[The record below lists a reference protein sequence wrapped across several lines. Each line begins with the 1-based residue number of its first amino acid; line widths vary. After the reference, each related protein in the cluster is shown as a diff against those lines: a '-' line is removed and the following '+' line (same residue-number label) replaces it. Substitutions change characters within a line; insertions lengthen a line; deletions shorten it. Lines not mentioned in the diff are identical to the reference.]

1 MLINPNL
8 NFPENFTKA
17 RYHVVIYLPSSSE
30 FKVKHGL
37 RRNQIQIKLNKI
49 RRRLLAVE
57 NIFLKT
63 QYWNNLTFFVK
74 TKSIKY
80 TSSLRWLSSVI
91 LFPHKK
97 SQNIYMMTCILHT
110 QVHDLTVLFLKRTWH
125 HSYSTWIKVQY
136 IFHSSHFPLPAAG
149 MRGRW
154 WAARG
159 WWRPP
164 PPGRSQRT
172 PTPDWKPIMWYNKLI
187 ICLHSSSGDDALL
200 REFVDT
206 FLYFLFAALIRPVS
220 ILVLNLTG
228 GSVITLDSVSA
239 PTHCDQERERVTLSD
254 IIKSSDLNYK
264 TQPDAV
270 F

>member
-1 MLINPNL
+1 MLINPNP

-63 QYWNNLTFFVK
+63 QYWNNLTFCVK

-159 WWRPP
+159 WWRQP

-172 PTPDWKPIMWYNKLI
+172 PTPDWKLEIRHKLGSNMLTNLKWWWCFTPW
-187 ICLHSSSGDDALL
+187 ICWHISVFSLL
-200 REFVDT
+200 SQLWSARS
-206 FLYFLFAALIRPVS
+206 LFSYWIS
-220 ILVLNLTG
+220 QE
-228 GSVITLDSVSA
+228 A
-239 PTHCDQERERVTLSD
+239 PWWH
-254 IIKSSDLNYK
+254 
-264 TQPDAV
+264 
-270 F
+270 

>member
-1 MLINPNL
+1 MI
-8 NFPENFTKA
+8 
-17 RYHVVIYLPSSSE
+17 S
-30 FKVKHGL
+30 
-37 RRNQIQIKLNKI
+37 QNKK
-49 RRRLLAVE
+49 RSGWHLFQ
-57 NIFLKT
+57 NIFWKT
-63 QYWNNLTFFVK
+63 QYWNNLAFFVK

-125 HSYSTWIKVQY
+125 HSYSTWIKVQC

-159 WWRPP
+159 WWRQP

-172 PTPDWKPIMWYNKLI
+172 PTPDWKLEIDTRSVV
-187 ICLHSSSGDDALL
+187 ICSPTSSGDDALL

-206 FLYFLFAALIRPVS
+206 FLYFLFCRSSDPPGLYSPIESHRRLRDDIR
-220 ILVLNLTG
+220 L
-228 GSVITLDSVSA
+228 SVGPHSLRPRERESDSVG
-239 PTHCDQERERVTLSD
+239 
-254 IIKSSDLNYK
+254 
-264 TQPDAV
+264 
-270 F
+270 